1 MILENKKNLEMSP
14 IESFHNGENYTA
26 YNFLGVHKVKTDK
39 GISFVFRT
47 WAPNAKTVSVVGTFN
62 DWDREKNPMQRISDG
77 GVWECYIDEGIE
89 NFTIYKYSIE
99 TFDDVCE

>member
-26 YNFLGVHKVKTDK
+26 YNFFGVHKVKTDK

-99 TFDDVCE
+99 TYTYI

>member
-26 YNFLGVHKVKTDK
+26 YNFFGVHKVKTDK

-62 DWDREKNPMQRISDG
+62 DWDREKILCNESAMAESGNAILMR
-77 GVWECYIDEGIE
+77 V
-89 NFTIYKYSIE
+89 
-99 TFDDVCE
+99 